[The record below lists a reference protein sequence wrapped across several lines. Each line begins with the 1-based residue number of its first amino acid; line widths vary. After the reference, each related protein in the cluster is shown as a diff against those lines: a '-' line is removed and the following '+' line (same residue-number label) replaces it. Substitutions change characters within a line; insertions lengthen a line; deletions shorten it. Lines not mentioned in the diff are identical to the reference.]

1 MTVLELINMLQT
13 PGTNVDAKVV
23 AIDLYNEGTFPIT
36 GMIYNLH
43 GDTVELT
50 GENND

>member
-13 PGTNVDAKVV
+13 SGTNVDAKVV
-23 AIDLYNEGTFPIT
+23 ATDLYNEGTFPIT
-36 GMIYNLH
+36 GMIYNSNEI
-43 GDTVELT
+43 ELT